1 MNATDWK
8 AVTNIFGGRFVAC
21 VEFEDNHKPEE
32 ANTMTNIIFNTIS
45 VECGNS
51 HQEFCLYWQDGDGNH
66 SEFIC
71 AVYGFENA
79 IRVAN
84 GIAHEQVEFV
94 KHPCFDPN
102 EVAA

>member
-1 MNATDWK
+1 
-8 AVTNIFGGRFVAC
+8 
-21 VEFEDNHKPEE
+21 
-32 ANTMTNIIFNTIS
+32 MTNIIFNTIS

-51 HQEFCLYWQDGDGNH
+51 HEEFCLYWQDGDGNH

-102 EVAA
+102 LDPDDIAELQSAMQENADERYQLPH